1 MKISIG
7 QIVYSKSGRDA
18 GRKLVVVGI
27 IDKDYVE
34 VADGRLRKISNPKK
48 KKIKHLKI
56 TETVL
61 EKIEKRM
68 NDKNKLSDAEI
79 NKVLKLF

>member
-1 MKISIG
+1 MNISIG

-18 GRKLVVVGI
+18 GRKLLVVGI
-27 IDKDYVE
+27 IDENYVE
-34 VADGRLRKISNPKK
+34 VADGNLRKINNPKK

-56 TETVL
+56 TETVM
-61 EKIEKRM
+61 ENIKKRM

-79 NKVLKLF
+79 KKVLKLF